1 MPTPE
6 QLRQMAA
13 WLAGTD
19 IGLLELRTPHGTVR
33 LGRNGSPAAEVVQL
47 NEPTPDE
54 GIAPGPAPTVVTASS
69 VGAFLHAHP
78 LHDAPVVRAGERV
91 AAGQDLGLL
100 QIGPLLLPVDAP
112 VAGRVT
118 LVHVETGRT
127 VGYGTP
133 LFELRVD

>member
-19 IGLLELRTPHGTVR
+19 IGLLELRTPDGAVR
-33 LGRNGSPAAEVVQL
+33 LGRNGSPAA
-47 NEPTPDE
+47 DE
-54 GIAPGPAPTVVTASS
+54 SIAPDPAPTVVTASS

-78 LHDAPVVRAGERV
+78 LHDAPVVRPGERV

-100 QIGPLLLPVDAP
+100 RIGPLLLPVDAP

-118 LVHVETGRT
+118 LVHVETGHT
-127 VGYGTP
+127 VGYGTA
-133 LFELRVD
+133 LFDLSAD

>member
-33 LGRNGSPAAEVVQL
+33 LGRNGTPGGEVVQL
-47 NEPTPDE
+47 NEPAPDE
-54 GIAPGPAPTVVTASS
+54 GIAPEPAPTIVTASS
-69 VGAFLHAHP
+69 VGVFLHAHP
-78 LHDAPVVRAGERV
+78 LHDAPAVSPGERV

-100 QIGPLLLPVDAP
+100 RIGPLLLPVDAP

-118 LVHVETGRT
+118 LVHVETGHS
-127 VGYGTP
+127 VGYGTA
-133 LFELRVD
+133 LFDLRAD

>member
-6 QLRQMAA
+6 ELRQMAA

-19 IGLLELRTPHGTVR
+19 IGLLELRTPQGTVR
-33 LGRNGSPAAEVVQL
+33 LGRNGSTVGEVVQL
-47 NEPTPDE
+47 NEPARDE
-54 GIAPGPAPTVVTASS
+54 GVAPDPASTVVTAPS

-78 LHDAPVVRAGERV
+78 LHDAPVVRPGERV
-91 AAGQDLGLL
+91 VAGQDLGLL

-118 LVHVETGRT
+118 LVRVEAGRT
-127 VGYGTP
+127 VGYGTA
-133 LFELRVD
+133 LFDLRAD

>member
-1 MPTPE
+1 MPTAE

-33 LGRNGSPAAEVVQL
+33 LGRSGTPAGEV
-47 NEPTPDE
+47 
-54 GIAPGPAPTVVTASS
+54 GIATDSASTVVTASS

-78 LHDAPVVRAGERV
+78 LHDAPVVRPGERV

-100 QIGPLLLPVDAP
+100 QIGPLLLPIEAP
-112 VAGRVT
+112 VAGQVTHVRV
-118 LVHVETGRT
+118 EPGRT
-127 VGYGTP
+127 VGYGTA
-133 LFELRVD
+133 LFDLRAD